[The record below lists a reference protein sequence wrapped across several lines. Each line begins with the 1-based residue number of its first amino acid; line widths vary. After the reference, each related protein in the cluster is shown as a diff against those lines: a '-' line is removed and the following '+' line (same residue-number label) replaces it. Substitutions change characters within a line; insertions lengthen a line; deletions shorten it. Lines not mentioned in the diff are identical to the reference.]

1 MKSQHHNSAQ
11 VPQLGIADKC
21 NVTMNTDRLDELVI
35 EIDALSDSVSRIVG
49 VKVGESSIPM
59 TSADELARLL
69 SDIREDLPITP
80 ATRKTINTLDTAI
93 ELAFLYSP
101 VYKEAFEIYR
111 LDLTGRIIGGNAA
124 YELIHQALLSA
135 LGKKA
140 KTEESE

>member
-1 MKSQHHNSAQ
+1 MKAQQHNSAQ

-21 NVTMNTDRLDELVI
+21 NITINGDRLDDLVI

-49 VKVGESSIPM
+49 AKAGESSIPM

-69 SDIREDLPITP
+69 SDIREDLPKTP
-80 ATRKTINTLDTAI
+80 ANQKAINTLDAAI
-93 ELAFLYSP
+93 ELAFLHSP

-111 LDLTGRIIGGNAA
+111 LDLTGRIIGGDAA
-124 YELIHQALLSA
+124 YDLIHAALLSA

-140 KTEESE
+140 DTEESE